1 MAPDKIFLLDYQSL
15 GMSYSWYDKPQDVE
29 IMMKPENVEYIRK
42 DSLLAWLNGVK
53 SDPMIPMNLDKV
65 IDYIKAL

>member
-1 MAPDKIFLLDYQSL
+1 MIPDKIYIRHYWMPGELDDEWRL
-15 GMSYSWYDKPQDVE
+15 KPVE
-29 IMMKPENVEYIRK
+29 DEQCEEYIRK

-53 SDPMIPMNLDKV
+53 SDPMIPMNIDKV